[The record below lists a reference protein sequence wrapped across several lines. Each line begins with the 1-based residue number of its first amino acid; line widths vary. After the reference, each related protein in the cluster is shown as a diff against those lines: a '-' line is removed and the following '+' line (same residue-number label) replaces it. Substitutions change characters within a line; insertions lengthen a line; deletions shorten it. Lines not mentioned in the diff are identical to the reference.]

1 MRLRDI
7 DPEII
12 EGGCALGFIYD
23 LLEQVEGIEDMYSRV
38 RTDASYRTYSAEIRQ
53 YLRQY
58 LKAKIKRG
66 ELQVEYRIFYE
77 YERLELKRVSL
88 YLMAMADREEVGECV
103 MRKFDN
109 FPTLE
114 EVKAKAEA
122 HLLEIICR
130 PLGIND

>member
-1 MRLRDI
+1 MTREEVKAQLAKN
-7 DPEII
+7 P
-12 EGGCALGFIYD
+12 
-23 LLEQVEGIEDMYSRV
+23 LEWTREAHPRYGYE
-38 RTDASYRTYSAEIRQ
+38 
-53 YLRQY
+53 Y
-58 LKAKIKRG
+58 LKAVVKRG

-88 YLMAMADREEVGECV
+88 YLMAMADRWDGGECV
-103 MRKFDN
+103 LRKVNN

-122 HLLEIICR
+122 HLLDFICQ

>member
-1 MRLRDI
+1 MTR
-7 DPEII
+7 E
-12 EGGCALGFIYD
+12 E
-23 LLEQVEGIEDMYSRV
+23 V
-38 RTDASYRTYSAEIRQ
+38 RQQLKENPLVWEREAHPRYGYE
-53 YLRQY
+53 Y

-88 YLMAMADREEVGECV
+88 YLMAMADRWEGGECIL
-103 MRKFDN
+103 RKFDN

-122 HLLEIICR
+122 HRLDFISRRL
-130 PLGIND
+130 LGINN